1 MEKLREKVTGTHDWT
16 GHQLREKRDGENEI
30 PQRVRWPQ
38 HASINVE
45 GVRK

>member
-1 MEKLREKVTGTHDWT
+1 MEKLREKVTGAYNRT

-30 PQRVRWPQ
+30 PQRFGWSQ

-45 GVRK
+45 RV